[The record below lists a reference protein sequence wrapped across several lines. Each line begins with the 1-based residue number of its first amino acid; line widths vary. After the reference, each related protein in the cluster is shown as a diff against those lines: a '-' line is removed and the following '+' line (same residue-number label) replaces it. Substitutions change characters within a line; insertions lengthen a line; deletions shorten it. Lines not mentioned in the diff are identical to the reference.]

1 MHQEKHEKVS
11 LNCWVSNFSAEHYDK
26 IKSAVT
32 GYWKKSLWA
41 SAKSYTL
48 GFWNM
53 KKFQIENS
61 QNGLQSS

>member
-32 GYWKKSLWA
+32 GY
-41 SAKSYTL
+41 
-48 GFWNM
+48 
-53 KKFQIENS
+53 
-61 QNGLQSS
+61 